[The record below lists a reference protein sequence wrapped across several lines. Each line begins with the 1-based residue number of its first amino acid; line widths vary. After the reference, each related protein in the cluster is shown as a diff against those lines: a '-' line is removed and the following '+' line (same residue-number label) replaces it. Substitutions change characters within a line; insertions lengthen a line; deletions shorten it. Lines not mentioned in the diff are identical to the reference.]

1 VFRFVFIEEVIA
13 DPMGEKEER
22 GRKGDRKTGRAACL
36 SGGVEKGRGGST
48 SRRRRRRRRR
58 RREREREREVY

>member
-22 GRKGDRKTGRAACL
+22 GRKGDRKTGRAA
-36 SGGVEKGRGGST
+36 
-48 SRRRRRRRRR
+48 
-58 RREREREREVY
+58 